1 MDYIMCITNYSIPE
15 LFVLLSAVFGLLV
28 MLLLI
33 RIKIGNLFL
42 NPSERKNIE
51 IITEGEINLIR
62 KYRSSSAD
70 KQNEIIEILS
80 NGKDS

>member
-1 MDYIMCITNYSIPE
+1 MCITNYSIPE
-15 LFVLLSAVFGLLV
+15 LFVLLSATSGLLV

-62 KYRSSSAD
+62 KFRSSSAD

>member
-1 MDYIMCITNYSIPE
+1 MCITNYSIPE

>member
-1 MDYIMCITNYSIPE
+1 MCITNYSIPE

-51 IITEGEINLIR
+51 IITESEINLIR
-62 KYRSSSAD
+62 EYRSSSAD

>member
-1 MDYIMCITNYSIPE
+1 MCITNYSIPE
-15 LFVLLSAVFGLLV
+15 LFVLLSATSGLLV

-42 NPSERKNIE
+42 KPTERKNIE
-51 IITEGEINLIR
+51 IITESERNLIR
-62 KYRSSSAD
+62 EYRSSSAD
-70 KQNEIIEILS
+70 KQNKIMEILS